1 MNPRPREI
9 ETLLLTAFSAVPLY
23 ATQAAGII
31 PLALFHAALALM
43 ILRVAKGRSAE
54 IIPEPAMRFLAM
66 AYVIFYPVDAA
77 LISRSAIAAS
87 THLVLFI
94 AVYQAIDAIR
104 HANHGQRLLV
114 TALIFTASIATS
126 TDITVLLFVI
136 AFGFVMF
143 RQMMYV
149 SHVETARSIGRE
161 YADAPSSRAA
171 AFYLAGTSVL
181 AALLFPVV
189 PRVRNPIVRGIA
201 GTLTNATTG
210 LSTTIDFNHE
220 RSSIPDPTVVARIW
234 MGQEAVPFFT
244 PVRLRGAVY
253 DHFHRNQWTQS
264 VGESRDVPSR
274 SGMYAIARPSGFTRS
289 ATVQQ
294 RLVRGRI
301 FIPTGT
307 FAISGLTNLHTG
319 PMRDQLSTY
328 LPPPRDVVTFDIGL
342 ARNVRP
348 LRPQQPRVLDYP
360 VTPEVAALA
369 QRVAGNAAGPGGKA
383 AAVEQYL
390 LRNYRYLVHP
400 EQIGHPMTV
409 DEFLLREKRGHCEYF
424 AAGMVALMSAEGV
437 PARIVGGYYGGRL
450 NPLTGYFVVR
460 NEDAHAW
467 VEVWDGAKW
476 ATYDPTP
483 ASLRPGNAQGGL
495 LSTYAAALSDSVNYF
510 WDRYVLTYGL
520 ADQIALAAEVISRVR
535 DTFNSIHLPR
545 RVPPSAFAV
554 ILFTALLIA
563 AITRRR
569 RTLFDDLASHLR
581 RLGIAVGPAMTME
594 EALQRLRT
602 DHPDA
607 ARDLEPVIALYDA
620 ERFSNHR
627 DSKRPALIRRKLK
640 LGVTSGN
647 STLRLPQS

>member
-1 MNPRPREI
+1 MNPRRREI
-9 ETLLLTAFSAVPLY
+9 EMLLLTAFAAVPLY
-23 ATQAAGII
+23 ATQAAGIF
-31 PLALFHAALALM
+31 PLSLFHVALVLM
-43 ILRVAKGRSAE
+43 ALRVTMGKSPE
-54 IIPEPAMRFLAM
+54 IIPEAAMRFVAM
-66 AYVIFYPVDAA
+66 AYVVFYPIDAA
-77 LISRSAIAAS
+77 LISHSAIAAS

-126 TDITVLLFVI
+126 TDITIVLFVVV
-136 AFGFVMF
+136 FGFVMF

-149 SHVETARSIGRE
+149 SHVETARSVGRE

-171 AFYLAGTSVL
+171 AFYLTGTSVL
-181 AALLFPVV
+181 AALLFPIV
-189 PRVRNPIVRGIA
+189 PRVRNPLVHGIA

-210 LSTTIDFNHE
+210 LSTTIDFNRE
-220 RSSIPDPTVVARIW
+220 RSSVPDPTVVARIW

-274 SGMYAIARPSGFTRS
+274 NGTFAIARPSGFTRS

-294 RLVRGRI
+294 RLVRGRL
-301 FIPTGT
+301 FVPTGT

-319 PMRDQLSTY
+319 PMRDQFSSY
-328 LPPPRDVVTFDIGL
+328 VPPPRDVVTYDTAL

-369 QRVAGNAAGPGGKA
+369 QRIAGNATGAGNKA

-400 EQIGHPMTV
+400 EQIGHAMTV
-409 DEFLLREKRGHCEYF
+409 DEFLLRDKRGHCEYF
-424 AAGMVALMSAEGV
+424 AAGMVALMSAQAV

-450 NPLTGYFVVR
+450 NPLTGYFVLR

-476 ATYDPTP
+476 VTYDPTP
-483 ASLRPGNAQGGL
+483 ASLRPGNAQSGL

-510 WDRYVLTYGL
+510 WDRYVLTYSL
-520 ADQIALAAEVISRVR
+520 ADQIALAAEVIARVR
-535 DTFNSIHLPR
+535 EAFDSMRATIRTPR
-545 RVPPSAFAV
+545 RIAPMNFISAIAA

-563 AITRRR
+563 AIARRR
-569 RTLFDDLASHLR
+569 RTLFDDLASHLL
-581 RLGIAVGPAMTME
+581 RLGIQVGPAMTME
-594 EALQRLRT
+594 EALQRLRA
-602 DHPDA
+602 DHAEA
-607 ARDLEPVIALYDA
+607 ARDLEPLIALYDA

-627 DSKRPALIRRKLK
+627 DAKRAAIIRRKLASIR
-640 LGVTSGN
+640 T
-647 STLRLPQS
+647 